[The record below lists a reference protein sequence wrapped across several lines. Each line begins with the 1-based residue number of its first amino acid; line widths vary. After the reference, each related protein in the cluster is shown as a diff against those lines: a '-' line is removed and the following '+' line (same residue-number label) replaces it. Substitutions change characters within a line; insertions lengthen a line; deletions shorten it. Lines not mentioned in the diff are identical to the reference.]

1 MRAELW
7 NKIRAVLV
15 DWEYATTSAVIDMIM
30 DDIEKVIDEY
40 ENE

>member
-15 DWEYATTSAVIDMIM
+15 DWEVGSYWTVENMM
-30 DDIEKVIDEY
+30 NDIAKVIDEY
-40 ENE
+40 EKER